1 MSEPFNTIP
10 TPFKFTALA
19 ADPPGA
25 EGMVYLNSVSHKLR
39 AYLDGA
45 WGDLGSGGG
54 GAAAIS
60 YAQQFIFH
68 DTVAFSAELFVGP
81 VTPQSFGYSYTTG
94 GAGFLAWLPFASSL
108 KKVWFRVAAAMA
120 ANATIRLRTSADVVL
135 WSGVLV
141 AGQTQIVEDIDI
153 SLAAGVKVQ
162 FSVEPAS
169 GTLTLDHQECG
180 FIRSIP

>member
-1 MSEPFNTIP
+1 MT
-10 TPFKFTALA
+10 
-19 ADPPGA
+19 
-25 EGMVYLNSVSHKLR
+25 
-39 AYLDGA
+39 LDEQECGFI
-45 WGDLGSGGG
+45 GS
-54 GAAAIS
+54 ID
-60 YAQQFIFH
+60 H
-68 DTVAFSAELFVGP
+68 R
-81 VTPQSFGYSYTTG
+81 TT
-94 GAGFLAWLPFASSL
+94 S
-108 KKVWFRVAAAMA
+108 
-120 ANATIRLRTSADVVL
+120 ATIRLRTSADVVL